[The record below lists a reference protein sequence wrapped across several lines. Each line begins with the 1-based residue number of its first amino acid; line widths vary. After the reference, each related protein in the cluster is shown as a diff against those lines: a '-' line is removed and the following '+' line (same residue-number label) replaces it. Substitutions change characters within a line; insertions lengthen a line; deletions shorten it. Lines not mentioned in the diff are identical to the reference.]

1 MKIYKPA
8 YAVEYDYFDPT
19 QLKANLELKSIEN
32 LFLAGQ
38 VNGTTGYEEAAAQ
51 GIIAGINAHLKVRG
65 EAPFI
70 LGRNESYIGVLIDD
84 LITKGVDEPY
94 RMFTSRAEYRIILRQ
109 DNADYRLTKRS
120 YDIGL
125 ASEERYSLMMKK
137 YERIA
142 ELQSFCDLK
151 NISLDKANA
160 YLQTVS
166 STPLTES
173 KRISF
178 VAARPEV
185 NLEELLKYVPRGT
198 NSQFL
203 DNISSEEIESVEIYI
218 KYKGYIDREIANA
231 EKVQRLERLE
241 IPEGFDFEKVSGLS
255 IECRQKLK
263 KYAPRTIAQASRIS
277 GVSPSDISVLLVYF
291 GR

>member
-1 MKIYKPA
+1 MYCICHDYLEPKQRYECVRSIY
-8 YAVEYDYFDPT
+8 ELSRDGDEFDLLDT
-19 QLKANLELKSIEN
+19 YMGNEDSIIDQIEN
-32 LFLAGQ
+32 TSLTSSFWD
-38 VNGTTGYEEAAAQ
+38 V
-51 GIIAGINAHLKVRG
+51 V
-65 EAPFI
+65 
-70 LGRNESYIGVLIDD
+70 ESSASDEFVAEFVDRCI
-84 LITKGVDEPY
+84 GVDEPY

-109 DNADYRLTKRS
+109 DNADFRLTKRS

-125 ASEERYSLMMKK
+125 ASEERYSSMMKK

-142 ELQSFCDLK
+142 ELQSFCDTK
-151 NISLDKANA
+151 NIHLETANA

-178 VAARPEV
+178 IAARPEV

-198 NSQFL
+198 NTAIL
-203 DNISSEEIESVEIYI
+203 DDISREEIESVEIYI
-218 KYKGYIDREIANA
+218 KYRGYIDREISNA